1 MGSDFGGGPTFK
13 TDAKEYARFCR
24 IHGLFMVDG
33 LERWRTAL
41 QARGFSEEEIALK
54 MAGAADFVR
63 RMAEPTSDAGRAG
76 QRIS

>member
-1 MGSDFGGGPTFK
+1 M
-13 TDAKEYARFCR
+13 KEYARFCR

-54 MAGAADFVR
+54 MA
-63 RMAEPTSDAGRAG
+63 
-76 QRIS
+76 